1 MFSYRVGF
9 PGWKLAAKLGVPLR
23 VVVNVIFDSE
33 TGYFTALSDDFNPQ
47 AGIAAEAKTWNELV
61 KEVESEIEEAMEFIF
76 KNKHEDEV
84 TPFFVPVAG

>member
-9 PGWKLAAKLGVPLR
+9 PGWKLAARLGVPLK

-33 TGYFTALSDDFNPQ
+33 TCYFTALSDDFNPE
-47 AGIAAEAKTWNELV
+47 AGIAAEAKTWDELV

-76 KNKHEDEV
+76 KSKHEDEV